1 MNIVSRIPV
10 SPRVYRR
17 VLKTRKRFDPYR
29 ETSIRY
35 MGYANEVGEALENYL
50 PEWGV
55 PASYCVAATYVMFD
69 TLDKGQKAFDTAP
82 KDERFEESL
91 KASTETFIWQILAS
105 LFWPG
110 GVIRLTVNVIDLL
123 IPGDN
128 EYISTALGILLIP
141 MIIRP
146 IDEFVDGVMEDSIS
160 KVIRGDVTMAL
171 WNMMGSVSIPPFMY
185 VLATIIKKMK
195 T

>member
-1 MNIVSRIPV
+1 MNVVSRLRVP
-10 SPRVYRR
+10 PRLYRR
-17 VLKTRKRFDPYR
+17 VLRTKRRFDPYR

-50 PEWGV
+50 PEWGL
-55 PASYCVAATYVMFD
+55 PASYCVAATYVIFD
-69 TLDKGQKAFDTAP
+69 TLDKGQKAFDAASR
-82 KDERFEESL
+82 DERLEESL
-91 KASTETFIWQILAS
+91 KASTETFIWQVLAS

-110 GVIRLTVNVIDLL
+110 GVIRLMVNVIDLM

-141 MIIRP
+141 VIVRP
-146 IDEFVDGVMEDSIS
+146 IDEFVDEIMEDTVS
-160 KVIRGDVTMAL
+160 KVLRGDVTMAL
-171 WNMMGSVSIPPFMY
+171 WNMMGSVSVPPILYIFAA
-185 VLATIIKKMK
+185 LIKKLK

>member
-1 MNIVSRIPV
+1 MNAFARLPV
-10 SPRVYRR
+10 PPRVYRR
-17 VLKTRKRFDPYR
+17 VLRTKRRFDPYR

-50 PEWGV
+50 PDWGL

-82 KDERFEESL
+82 REERFEESL

-110 GVIRLTVNVIDLL
+110 GVIRLTVNIIDLL
-123 IPGDN
+123 IPGDD
-128 EYISTALGILLIP
+128 EYISTVLGILLIP
-141 MIIRP
+141 VIVRP
-146 IDEFVDGVMEDSIS
+146 IDEFVDDIMEDSVS
-160 KVIRGDVTMAL
+160 KVLRGDMTLAL
-171 WNMMGSVSIPPFMY
+171 WNMMGSVSVPPILYIFAA
-185 VLATIIKKMK
+185 LIKKLK

>member
-1 MNIVSRIPV
+1 MNTVARLPV
-10 SPRVYRR
+10 PPRMYRR
-17 VLKTRKRFDPYR
+17 VLRTKRRFDPYR

-50 PEWGV
+50 PEWGL

-69 TLDKGQKAFDTAP
+69 TLDKGQKAFDAAP
-82 KDERFEESL
+82 RNERVEESL
-91 KASTETFIWQILAS
+91 KASTETFIWQLLAS

-110 GVIRLTVNVIDLL
+110 GVIRLTVNIIDLM

-141 MIIRP
+141 VIVRP
-146 IDEFVDGVMEDSIS
+146 IDEFVDEIMEDSVS
-160 KVIRGDVTMAL
+160 KVLRGDMTMAL

-185 VLATIIKKMK
+185 ALATIIKKMK

>member
-1 MNIVSRIPV
+1 MNTVAKLPV
-10 SPRVYRR
+10 PPRVYRR
-17 VLKTRKRFDPYR
+17 VLRTKRRFDPYR

-50 PEWGV
+50 PEWGL

-69 TLDKGQKAFDTAP
+69 TLDKGQKAFDAAP
-82 KDERFEESL
+82 KDERIEESL

-105 LFWPG
+105 IFWPG
-110 GVIRLTVNVIDLL
+110 GVIRLMVNVIDLL

-128 EYISTALGILLIP
+128 EYISTALGIILIP
-141 MIIRP
+141 VIVRP
-146 IDEFVDGVMEDSIS
+146 IDEFVDEIMEDSVS
-160 KVIRGDVTMAL
+160 KVLRGDVTMAL
-171 WNMMGSVSIPPFMY
+171 WNMMGSVSVPPILYIF
-185 VLATIIKKMK
+185 ATLIKKLK

>member
-1 MNIVSRIPV
+1 MNAVARLPV
-10 SPRVYRR
+10 PPRVYRR
-17 VLKTRKRFDPYR
+17 VLRTKRRFDPYR

-50 PEWGV
+50 PEWGL

-69 TLDKGQKAFDTAP
+69 TLDKGQKAFDAAP
-82 KDERFEESL
+82 KDERIEESL

-105 LFWPG
+105 IFWPG
-110 GVIRLTVNVIDLL
+110 GVIRLMVNVIDLL

-128 EYISTALGILLIP
+128 EYISTALGIILIP
-141 MIIRP
+141 VIVRP
-146 IDEFVDGVMEDSIS
+146 IDEFVDEIMEDSVS
-160 KVIRGDVTMAL
+160 KVLRGDVTMAL
-171 WNMMGSVSIPPFMY
+171 WNMMGSVSVPPILYIF
-185 VLATIIKKMK
+185 ATLIKKLK

>member
-1 MNIVSRIPV
+1 MNAVARLPV
-10 SPRVYRR
+10 PPRVYRR
-17 VLKTRKRFDPYR
+17 VLRTKRRFDPYR

-50 PEWGV
+50 PEWGL

-82 KDERFEESL
+82 RDERLEESL
-91 KASTETFIWQILAS
+91 KASTETFIWQLLAS

-110 GVIRLTVNVIDLL
+110 GVIRLTVNVIDFM

-128 EYISTALGILLIP
+128 ENISTALGILLIP
-141 MIIRP
+141 VIVRP
-146 IDEFVDGVMEDSIS
+146 IDEFVDEIVEDSVS
-160 KVIRGDVTMAL
+160 KVLRGDMTMAL
-171 WNMMGSVSIPPFMY
+171 WNMMGSVSVPPILYIF
-185 VLATIIKKMK
+185 ATLIKKLK